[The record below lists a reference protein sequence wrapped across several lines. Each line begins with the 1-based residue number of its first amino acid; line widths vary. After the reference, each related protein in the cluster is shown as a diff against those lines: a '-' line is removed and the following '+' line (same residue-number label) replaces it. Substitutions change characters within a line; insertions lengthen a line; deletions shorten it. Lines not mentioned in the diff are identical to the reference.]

1 MFPMLISIGRCIY
14 YIGVATYENKT
25 TILMTYSLF
34 DTTKFAFFVTD
45 KLGIVE
51 LIRKK
56 ITYVE
61 SPQMLLE
68 ISGIEETEVGDFE
81 IIDSF

>member
-14 YIGVATYENKT
+14 YIGVVAYENKT
-25 TILMTYSLF
+25 TILMAYSIF
-34 DTTKFAFFVTD
+34 DTTKFVFFVTD

-56 ITYVE
+56 ITYVDL
-61 SPQMLLE
+61 PPMLLE

-81 IIDSF
+81 IVEI